1 MSNHASPPDG
11 SHPATDPQTSP
22 EQRAALERITAA
34 GGRAGA
40 WLCGLGRPGG
50 SAWALAGAVEHTLAE
65 LRPYGPTEVDPRPG
79 LARPGV
85 DRDLLPYL
93 DPYAGPAGPVIGAVP
108 LTPAETVAVLATTG
122 CARIAPLTMSRP
134 DWADQL
140 LALADT
146 IDNAL
151 QHATHVEPDADSRS
165 DPTA

>member
-11 SHPATDPQTSP
+11 SRPAPDPKITP

-50 SAWALAGAVEHTLAE
+50 PAWALAGAIEHTLAE
-65 LRPYGPTEVDPRPG
+65 LRPYGPAEVDPRPG

-85 DRDLLPYL
+85 DRDLPAYL
-93 DPYAGPAGPVIGAVP
+93 DPYGSPAGPVIGALP
-108 LTPAETVAVLATTG
+108 LTAAQTVAVLTAAG

-134 DWADQL
+134 DWVGQL
-140 LALADT
+140 HALADA
-146 IDNAL
+146 IDDAL
-151 QHATHVEPDADSRS
+151 RHATHVEPDAGSGP
-165 DPTA
+165 DPTT